1 VGKFAATEMG
11 MFLLRQMLE
20 TRRKEVLSRE
30 EAIALLKEAMEVCIR
45 IFLGKLDIFLK
56 KFIVQVYCLDVIVQF
71 LMEMK
76 FNFKGISVSQRQNR
90 KQLWFD
96 YNW

>member
-30 EAIALLKEAMEVCIR
+30 EAIALLKEAMEVCLK
-45 IFLGKLDIFLK
+45 IFWGKLDIFLNWQRGLK
-56 KFIVQVYCLDVIVQF
+56 KFIVQVYRLDEVVNGNEI
-71 LMEMK
+71 
-76 FNFKGISVSQRQNR
+76 
-90 KQLWFD
+90 
-96 YNW
+96 

>member
-1 VGKFAATEMG
+1 MGKFAATEMG

-45 IFLGKLDIFLK
+45 IFFGEIGYFLK
-56 KFIVQVYCLDVIVQF
+56 KVYRSSILFRCNYSI
-71 LMEMK
+71 
-76 FNFKGISVSQRQNR
+76 FNGNEI
-90 KQLWFD
+90 
-96 YNW
+96 